1 MSSMTKPNDHDK
13 DDEID
18 LRPFIHALWK
28 NKTRII
34 VAMVIGG
41 ALGLAAFYILP
52 PKWVATTYITKASL
66 LSVYR
71 EVRSTETVPVST
83 TQPIEIKLYSSI
95 QDDVFYIAM
104 GIMTA
109 NKLDV
114 VSTAQPF
121 IHRAS
126 AKAKSKALAESKLKS
141 VLDTANTQ
149 ALSLNLPSLTADKN
163 LRAFNTLGK
172 IKIINAKS
180 IASYWAVGIFLG
192 FIVGCLLTL
201 LPVLR
206 AHYDNTERQ

>member
-1 MSSMTKPNDHDK
+1 MTKPNDHDK

-28 NKTRII
+28 NKIRII
-34 VAMVIGG
+34 IAMVIGG
-41 ALGLAAFYILP
+41 ALGLAAFYASP

-109 NKLDV
+109 NKVDV
-114 VSTAQPF
+114 VGTAQPF

-126 AKAKSKALAESKLKS
+126 FKAKSKELAKSKLIS
-141 VLDTANTQ
+141 VLDTANIQ
-149 ALSLNLPSLTADKN
+149 ALNLNLPSLTADHN
-163 LRAFNTLGK
+163 LRAFNALGK
-172 IKIINAKS
+172 IKTTNSKS
-180 IASYWAVGIFLG
+180 IVSYLVAGMFLAL
-192 FIVGCLLTL
+192 IVGCLLAL
-201 LPVLR
+201 LPLLR
-206 AHYDNTERQ
+206 SRYEQMMRQ